1 MGQSSSAE
9 QVSPEQ
15 REAESVAASTGAL
28 PNLKKAFSVLSDP
41 QTHSI
46 PIHSLQV
53 ILLLVPHVNFFFLLI
68 FAQFT
73 FCWHCLNH
81 LQLGF

>member
-46 PIHSLQV
+46 SIHSLQV
-53 ILLLVPHVNFFFLLI
+53 ILLLVPHVNFFFCLSLLNLH
-68 FAQFT
+68 FADIV
-73 FCWHCLNH
+73 
-81 LQLGF
+81 